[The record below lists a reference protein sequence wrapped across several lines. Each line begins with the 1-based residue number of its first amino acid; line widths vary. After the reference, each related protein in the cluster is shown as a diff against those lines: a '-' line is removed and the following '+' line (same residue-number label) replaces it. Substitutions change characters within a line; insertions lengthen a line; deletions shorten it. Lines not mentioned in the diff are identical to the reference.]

1 MELSLFIT
9 AGSIV
14 LGLIIGILTGVFG
27 VGGGF
32 LLTPALMILL
42 GVPGSIAVGTGIATI
57 LANSTIGLIK
67 RKGSGSVDVK
77 VAGFMS
83 GGCIAGALIGSAIL
97 ENLKDIAPV
106 TINQRQIPTIQMFL
120 LLMFLALLVFIAINF
135 LVSYFRHPGQKA
147 VKRGLIDGLRIPPYA
162 HFETLDNR
170 ILSVPGLLVLG
181 LAAGI
186 MTGLLGIGGGVVLLP
201 MLIYIVGQDG
211 KEAAGT
217 SLLLVWIASI
227 VSVFPKTLSGDVSL
241 ILFALLFAGGL
252 FGTILGTKIGLALR
266 EDKIRFYFVFVIA
279 AAIAM
284 ICFKLYA
291 LVWRG

>member
-1 MELSLFIT
+1 MDFNAFIIT
-9 AGSIV
+9 GSIL
-14 LGLIIGILTGVFG
+14 LGLIIGILTGIFG

-32 LLTPALMILL
+32 ILTPALMILL
-42 GVPGSIAVGTGIATI
+42 GVPGGAAVGTGIATI

-77 VAGFMS
+77 VAGLMS

-97 ENLKDIAPV
+97 ENLKGVAPV
-106 TINQRQIPTIQMFL
+106 TINGHHIPAVQLFL
-120 LLMFLALLVFIAINF
+120 LLMFMALLIFIGVNF
-135 LVSYFRHPGQKA
+135 LVSYFQNPGREA
-147 VKRGLIDGLRIPPYA
+147 VQRGLLDKVRIPPYA

-181 LAAGI
+181 LAAGL

-201 MLIYIVGQDG
+201 MLIYLVGQDG

-227 VSVFPKTLSGDVSL
+227 VSVVPKTLCGDVSL
-241 ILFALLFAGGL
+241 VLFVLLFAGGF
-252 FGTILGTKIGLALR
+252 FGTVLGTKIGLALR

-284 ICFKLYA
+284 VGFKLYS
-291 LVWRG
+291 LIWQ